1 MQVRAGMSELVL
13 TVNPGRTLRE
23 AAEAMAERG
32 VGAAVVIDPD
42 QPGPGI
48 VTERDLLQSIGRG
61 ESPDEERVRDHLSP
75 QLTFAAPEWSLER
88 AAEAMVRGGFRHLVV
103 VDGGEMSG
111 ILSMRDIVRCWVS
124 DGATSELP
132 SDLEAGSGLASER

>member
-1 MQVRAGMSELVL
+1 MQVRAGMSDVVL
-13 TVNPGRTLRE
+13 TVNPGHTLRD
-23 AAEAMAERG
+23 AAVAMAERN
-32 VGAAVVIDPD
+32 VGAAVVIDLE

-48 VTERDLLQSIGRG
+48 ITERDILQSVGKG
-61 ESPDEERVRDHLSP
+61 QDPDEELVAAHLSP
-75 QLTFAAPEWSLER
+75 QLTFAAPDWSLER

-103 VDGGEMSG
+103 IDGGRMTG

-132 SDLEAGSGLASER
+132 SDIETAQR

>member
-1 MQVRAGMSELVL
+1 MQVRAGMSSVVL
-13 TVNPGRTLRE
+13 TINPGRSLRE
-23 AAEAMAERG
+23 AAHAMADRG
-32 VGAAVVIDPD
+32 VGAAVVIDPE

-48 VTERDLLQSIGRG
+48 VTERDILNSIGQG
-61 ESPDEERVRDHLSP
+61 QDPDRERVSEHLSSD
-75 QLTFAAPEWSLER
+75 LTFASPDWSLER

-103 VDGGEMSG
+103 VDGGELTG

-132 SDLEAGSGLASER
+132 RDYQTTT

>member
-1 MQVRAGMSELVL
+1 MHVRDGMSNVVL
-13 TVNPGRTLRE
+13 TVNPGHSLRE
-23 AAEAMAERG
+23 AAVAMAERR
-32 VGAAVVIDPD
+32 VGAAVVIDLE

-48 VTERDLLQSIGRG
+48 LTERDILQSIGSG
-61 ESPDEERVRDHLSP
+61 QDPDRERVSDHLSS
-75 QLTFAAPEWSLER
+75 QLTFAAPDWSLEA

-103 VDGGEMSG
+103 VDGGTMTG

-132 SDLEAGSGLASER
+132 SDLGAVG